1 MATGGLVPPLLEPL
15 ASPPGGGAPI
25 LRARLLEILR
35 VLYEHHPR
43 PKEFIMKFRIQ
54 VTARRDLAHR
64 ALRTRRHARSASTG
78 SIKTATRGRTPAA
91 ASACGQALARP
102 GRAPGVDAS
111 LS

>member
-1 MATGGLVPPLLEPL
+1 MAMATGGLVPPLLEPL

-54 VTARRDLAHR
+54 V
-64 ALRTRRHARSASTG
+64 G
-78 SIKTATRGRTPAA
+78 GWGWGVIGGGRGWEDDMH
-91 ASACGQALARP
+91 G
-102 GRAPGVDAS
+102 G
-111 LS
+111 

>member
-54 VTARRDLAHR
+54 VGTAKFSPQLKGVCC
-64 ALRTRRHARSASTG
+64 SFME
-78 SIKTATRGRTPAA
+78 
-91 ASACGQALARP
+91 P
-102 GRAPGVDAS
+102 GRIPTNRS
-111 LS
+111 QPL